1 MGQCKIET
9 INMNGIRYEIL
20 VKILFIIVFLHSTKS
35 EKQCTKWTTKFVDH
49 DGPSLV
55 YTESV
60 KPTDG
65 IGTQL
70 SIFGMLWMLRRS
82 YNVDVFISKSC
93 HQTLSRVFTQESLK
107 EIHVLE
113 EYFCNHEDID
123 FEYFPGSFEEIVKR
137 REFRIWRNLYL

>member
-1 MGQCKIET
+1 
-9 INMNGIRYEIL
+9 MNLIRNDII
-20 VKILFIIVFLHSTKS
+20 VKILLNIIFLHTTIS
-35 EKQCTKWTTKFVDH
+35 EKTCIKWTPKFVDH

-70 SIFGMLWMLRRS
+70 SIFAMLWMLRRS

-93 HQTLSRVFTQESLK
+93 HKTLSKVFTEESLK
-107 EIHVLE
+107 EIPVLE
-113 EYFCNHEDID
+113 EYFCNPDDIGKYVKLLVHEC
-123 FEYFPGSFEEIVKR
+123 STR
-137 REFRIWRNLYL
+137 WRVPKSQLDL

>member
-1 MGQCKIET
+1 MYKRLRDRGNCCVKVTMQNCA
-9 INMNGIRYEIL
+9 INMNLIRNGII
-20 VKILFIIVFLHSTKS
+20 VKILLNIIFLHTTIS
-35 EKQCTKWTTKFVDH
+35 EKTCTKWTPKFVDH

-70 SIFGMLWMLRRS
+70 SIFAMLWMLRRS

-93 HQTLSRVFTQESLK
+93 HKTLSKVFSEESLK
-107 EIHVLE
+107 EIPVLE
-113 EYFCNHEDID
+113 EYFCNPDDIGK
-123 FEYFPGSFEEIVKR
+123 YVK
-137 REFRIWRNLYL
+137 L